1 MASTSF
7 VLGITGGIGSGKS
20 AVSRLLAS
28 YCLTPL
34 VDVDQCCR
42 TLLDVGEP
50 GWLALKQNFGQQFLL
65 PSQEIDR
72 VKLRNHLFGDDNF
85 RQKVDSLLHPLAQKA
100 MLDEVAL
107 LAAPLVMVEV
117 PLLYE
122 AGWQQA
128 VDAVLVIF
136 ARRGRQ
142 CCRIMQRDKV
152 SRGQA
157 AQAIRSQMDLRKKA
171 RLADYCIDNSG
182 DWHQTRIEVI
192 RLGDTLSERFAGIF

>member
-28 YCLTPL
+28 YCLAPL

-50 GWLALKQNFGQQFLL
+50 GWLVLKQNFGQQFLL

-72 VKLRNHLFGDDNF
+72 VKLRNQLFGDDNF

-157 AQAIRSQMDLRKKA
+157 AQAIRSQMDLGKKA

-182 DWHQTRIEVI
+182 DWRQTRVDVI
-192 RLGDTLSERFAGIF
+192 SLGEALCGRISGAY